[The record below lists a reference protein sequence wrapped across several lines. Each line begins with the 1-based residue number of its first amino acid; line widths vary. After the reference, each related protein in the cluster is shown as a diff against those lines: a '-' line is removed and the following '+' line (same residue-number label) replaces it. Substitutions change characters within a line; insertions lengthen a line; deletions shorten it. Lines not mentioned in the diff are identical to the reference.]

1 MKLAV
6 ILAIGESLID
16 LQRKGQAARMVDY
29 NIKNYCK
36 NFDEVFLF
44 SYANET
50 WSLPK
55 NCYLIPNKYN
65 IPRLL
70 YSILMPLL
78 NWKKFKNIHVI
89 RAFQI
94 TAGPS
99 ATVAKLLF
107 NKKFIVNY
115 GYDYPKVA
123 ALEGKLIRSLLLI
136 PLTVVVTLFAN
147 AIIVTNKVLISNLPR
162 YSRNRIRI
170 IPNGVDTEAFKP
182 SHKTRKSDELSLLFV
197 GRIEKEKNLEHLF
210 KAIAGNKNVFLT
222 VIGQGSKE
230 KPLKGLA
237 KSLELKARFISKVD
251 YRELPKYY
259 READIFVLPS
269 FSEGHSKVLL
279 EAQASGLACIASDIP
294 ANRQI
299 ITDGVNGLLCKTS
312 SGSIRKAIKRISND
326 SSLMSKIQ
334 KSARSTAVKE
344 FDVTKLV
351 AEEIKLIK
359 SLV

>member
-16 LQRKGQAARMVDY
+16 LGEKGQAARMVDY

-36 NFDEVFLF
+36 NFDEVSLF

-50 WSLPK
+50 WPLPK
-55 NCYLIPNKYN
+55 NCHLVPNKYN

-70 YSILMPLL
+70 YSFLMPLL
-78 NWKKFKNIHVI
+78 NWKEFKSTHVI

-99 ATVAKLLF
+99 AVVAKLLF
-107 NKKFIVNY
+107 NKKIIVNY

-123 ALEGKLIRSLLLI
+123 MLEGKLLRSLLLV
-136 PLTVVVTLFAN
+136 PLTAIVALFAD

-162 YSRNRIRI
+162 SSQNKIKI
-170 IPNGVDTEAFKP
+170 IPNGVDTDAFKP
-182 SHKTRKSDELSLLFV
+182 GPKSNKNGKLSLLFI
-197 GRIEKEKNLEHLF
+197 GRMEKEKNLESLF
-210 KAIAGNKNVFLT
+210 KAVAGDKNVFLT

-230 KPLKGLA
+230 KALKELA
-237 KSLELKARFISKVD
+237 KSLKLQVRFIPKVD
-251 YRELPKYY
+251 YGKLPKYY
-259 READIFVLPS
+259 QDADVFVLPS

-299 ITDGVNGLLCKTS
+299 IADGVNGLLCKTS
-312 SGSIRKAIKRISND
+312 AEGIREAIERISND
-326 SSLMSKIQ
+326 AGFMAKLQ
-334 KSARSTAVKE
+334 KSARNTAVKE

-351 AEEIKLIK
+351 QEEIKLLK
-359 SLV
+359 SLS